1 MYRLTTRTKKAT
13 KLYNQFIDYKL
24 EIKLE
29 SLKQNPRGHLGAH
42 KLSGKF
48 KGLWSCWLQA
58 DLRMIYEINDI
69 NKEIIVVD
77 IGNHKI
83 YSRG

>member
-1 MYRLTTRTKKAT
+1 MYKITTRTKKAA
-13 KLYNQFIDYKL
+13 KLYNQFIDNKL

-29 SLKQNPRGHLGAH
+29 LLKTNPRGNLGAH

-48 KGLWSCWLQA
+48 KGLWSCWLKA

-69 NKEIIVVD
+69 DQEIIVVD